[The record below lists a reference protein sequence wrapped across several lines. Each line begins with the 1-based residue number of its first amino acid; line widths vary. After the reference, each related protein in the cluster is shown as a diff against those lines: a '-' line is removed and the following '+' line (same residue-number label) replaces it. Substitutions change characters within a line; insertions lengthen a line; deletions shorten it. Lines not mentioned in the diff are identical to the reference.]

1 MIKVKIPGKN
11 LCGFNNSCEYQVL
24 MIWCD
29 EKGTLPLW
37 YSSPKPSVTMR
48 KYQTNPICGIFC
60 KIAQQCLSK
69 ISRSWKTR
77 RLRNSHRLEES
88 KETWLNVTWYP
99 ILYSGTD
106 IGGKTSEIYKLCS
119 LINNIVTMLLS

>member
-1 MIKVKIPGKN
+1 MIKVKIPRKN
-11 LCGFNNSCEYQVL
+11 LYCINNSCEYEVL

-29 EKGTLPLW
+29 EKGSLPLW
-37 YSSPKPSVTMR
+37 YSSPKHSVIVR

-60 KIAQQCLSK
+60 KIPQQCLSK
-69 ISRSWKTR
+69 VSRSWKTG

-99 ILYSGTD
+99 ILCSGTD
-106 IGGKTSEIYKLCS
+106 IGGKTSEICKLCS
-119 LINNIVTMLLS
+119 VINNIVTMLLS